1 MNITKLGFSS
11 WIIILNIVLLL
22 TLIYVITTN
31 NHDSFINYPA
41 SPSDPLA
48 KPATT
53 ATADVAEANNNYAS
67 ILMFI
72 QKNPSKSIKFIQ
84 DIKQKF
90 FDDSC
95 TVKSNIDF
103 SNMLH
108 TSNVSIGSVRAT
120 GMPFN

>member
-41 SPSDPLA
+41 SSSNPLA
-48 KPATT
+48 KPTT
-53 ATADVAEANNNYAS
+53 TTIAVAADVAEANNNYAS

-90 FDDSC
+90 FDNSC

-108 TSNVSIGSVRAT
+108 TSNGST

>member
-31 NHDSFINYPA
+31 NHDSFINYP
-41 SPSDPLA
+41 SSSNPLA
-48 KPATT
+48 KPTT
-53 ATADVAEANNNYAS
+53 TTIAVAADVAEANNNYAS

-90 FDDSC
+90 FDNSC

-108 TSNVSIGSVRAT
+108 TSNGST